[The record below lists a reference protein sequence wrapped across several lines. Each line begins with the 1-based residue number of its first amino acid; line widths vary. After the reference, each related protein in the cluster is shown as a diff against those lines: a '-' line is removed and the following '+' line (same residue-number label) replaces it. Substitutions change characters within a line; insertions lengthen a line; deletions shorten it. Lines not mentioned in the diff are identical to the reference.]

1 MIEHLGLGVE
11 LTLED
16 RVTRKVDPIIRELD
30 RLKRTSEEV
39 TRRIDAN
46 NNHLYGSFERYM
58 RAERIK
64 DFNQAVS
71 STNDVLLTM
80 TERLVRGT
88 YSAERFFNSL
98 NRAQAVGN
106 FNQLYSS
113 IRRVQEQLAMMGF
126 GMSRL
131 QEQMGNQRAYNIIKY
146 QMKDLED
153 RIKLTK
159 KAIEEMQNRPD
170 SSKFQKEIELAK
182 QSLKTFEE
190 ELRKARDMQRQ
201 LAETHGLMIDTFRGK
216 PIMFKPAEI
225 LAQRIANRLL
235 GLSMLDMALLLS

>member
-16 RVTRKVDPIIRELD
+16 RITRKVDPIIRELD

-46 NNHLYGSFERYM
+46 NSHLYGSFERYM
-58 RAERIK
+58 RVERIK
-64 DFNQAVS
+64 DFNQAVR

-80 TERLVRGT
+80 TERLVKGT
-88 YSAERFFNSL
+88 YATDAFFNSL

-113 IRRVQEQLAMMGF
+113 IRRVQQQLAMMGF
-126 GMSRL
+126 GMSRM
-131 QEQMGNQRAYNIIKY
+131 QEQMSNQRAYNIMKY

-153 RIKLTK
+153 RVKLTK
-159 KAIEEMQNRPD
+159 K
-170 SSKFQKEIELAK
+170 SY
-182 QSLKTFEE
+182 
-190 ELRKARDMQRQ
+190 
-201 LAETHGLMIDTFRGK
+201 
-216 PIMFKPAEI
+216 
-225 LAQRIANRLL
+225 
-235 GLSMLDMALLLS
+235 